1 MPYRSK
7 IRFSIGWIYPIGIF
21 SSYILLLLEH
31 VLRRFLFRDGIEVTG
46 FPYITILL
54 VALMFLVLGIFQ
66 WFRYRNWIYPVLGFL
81 VCITTAQVS
90 CIFTG
95 GDGRSIFGVAYFI
108 SFFLI
113 ILFVIINWNSFYSH
127 ERFEINSRRLF
138 SLASE
143 GIFQT
148 ENGYTERPFSGGRV
162 ECTRDEL
169 QGFARYLRGKYVTMP
184 FYYEHAVCLSFS
196 MNKSL
201 VVITEGKEVSH
212 VIIGYDGSL
221 TVKISDKDYSDY
233 REKLSFDKL
242 CSSLAD
248 VFSRFLDYYKSG
260 LEHRIISELKSAGQL
275 MT

>member
-1 MPYRSK
+1 MNYRSK
-7 IRFSIGWIYPIGIF
+7 IKFSIGWIYPIGIF

-31 VLRRFLFRDGIEVTG
+31 TIRHWLIRTGIEIIDL
-46 FPYITILL
+46 PYITILL
-54 VALMFLVLGIFQ
+54 VSLMFLVLGVFQ

-90 CIFTG
+90 FVFPDYDNPGIFPVT
-95 GDGRSIFGVAYFI
+95 YLI

-113 ILFVIINWNSFYSH
+113 VLFVLINWNSFYSH

-138 SLASE
+138 RLASE
-143 GIFQT
+143 RIFQAD
-148 ENGYTERPFSGGRV
+148 NGYTERPFSGGKV
-162 ECTRDEL
+162 DCTREEL
-169 QGFARYLRGKYVTMP
+169 LGFARYLRGKYVAMP
-184 FYYEHAVCLSFS
+184 FYYDQAVCLSFS

-212 VIIGYDGSL
+212 VIIGHDGSL
-221 TVKISDKDYSDY
+221 TVKISDKDYRDY

-248 VFSRFLDYYKSG
+248 MFSRFLGYYKSG
-260 LEHRIISELKSAGQL
+260 LEQRIISELKSAGK
-275 MT
+275 